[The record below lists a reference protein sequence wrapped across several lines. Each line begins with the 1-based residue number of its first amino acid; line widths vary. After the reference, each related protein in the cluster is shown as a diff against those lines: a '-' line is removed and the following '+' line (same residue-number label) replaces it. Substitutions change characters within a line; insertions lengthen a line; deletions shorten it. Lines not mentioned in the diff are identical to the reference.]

1 MPSWRAHSR
10 VATTHRKLCA
20 MPSAARASRQAGSGS
35 RSRCRSGTRSPDRH
49 SGLRSCAP
57 VTGPLDGLIAGRI
70 CDVRH
75 SAWWGSSGCC
85 EGGGGGVDGG
95 PFGAVAGPSGDGLVI
110 GGEPVDG
117 LVVDGEVGASLA
129 DGCPVHGR
137 SRGRRP
143 HRAHGGR
150 HRVRRRPAGRRMGAC
165 DTTHRPHVPGDT
177 NLLSPQ
183 RLSEHPG
190 GPSSVAARRRPARS
204 SSPARSSRA
213 PGAPTGPLPPG
224 DLAEQLSGSPRRS
237 PREAITPSRMNQPAN

>member
-35 RSRCRSGTRSPDRH
+35 RSRCRSGTRSPDRR

-150 HRVRRRPAGRRMGAC
+150 HRVRRRPRPDAGWV
-165 DTTHRPHVPGDT
+165 HVTPRTDHTSQGTPTCCRHNDFR
-177 NLLSPQ
+177 N
-183 RLSEHPG
+183 
-190 GPSSVAARRRPARS
+190 
-204 SSPARSSRA
+204 SPADHHRSPLVGVQLVRPRPLVPRGLRALQLDLSSCWQRSRL
-213 PGAPTGPLPPG
+213 PRTGSRR
-224 DLAEQLSGSPRRS
+224 SGSGSAR
-237 PREAITPSRMNQPAN
+237 